1 MLSAARLE
9 VGGGEEVVVVVVV
22 REGGGGGGGVVV
34 GAWEVVTGV
43 GLDRVVRTTGGSKR
57 VDVVSTL
64 GATSAT
70 DAVVLTWT
78 GICTFA
84 LIGATTEVTFS

>member
-43 GLDRVVRTTGGSKR
+43 GLDRVVRTTGDRKS
-57 VDVVSTL
+57 VV
-64 GATSAT
+64 
-70 DAVVLTWT
+70 
-78 GICTFA
+78 
-84 LIGATTEVTFS
+84 